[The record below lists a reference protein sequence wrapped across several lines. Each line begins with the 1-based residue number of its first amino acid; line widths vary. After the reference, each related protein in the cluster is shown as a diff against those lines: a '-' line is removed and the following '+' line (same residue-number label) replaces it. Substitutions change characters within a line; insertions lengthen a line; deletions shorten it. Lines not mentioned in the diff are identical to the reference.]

1 MNTIEKLLN
10 SLMEQAELF
19 LKENGEFAPFGTC
32 IRANGDLTYIGAYSE
47 TTDSNEMY
55 DLLIKGVREDLKDED
70 IRATAIAW
78 NGTVDGKDVIVTEVF
93 LSLDGNYQSIHP
105 YTIENG
111 IVIFSDE
118 IKPRINR

>member
-1 MNTIEKLLN
+1 MNNIEKLLN

-19 LKENGEFAPFGTC
+19 LKENGVFAPFGTY

-55 DLLIKGVREDLKDED
+55 DLLIKDLKDED

-78 NGTVDGKDVIVTEVF
+78 NGTVDGKDVIVKEVF

-105 YTIENG
+105 YIIENG
-111 IVIFSDE
+111 IVVFGDE
-118 IKPRINR
+118 IKPRINH